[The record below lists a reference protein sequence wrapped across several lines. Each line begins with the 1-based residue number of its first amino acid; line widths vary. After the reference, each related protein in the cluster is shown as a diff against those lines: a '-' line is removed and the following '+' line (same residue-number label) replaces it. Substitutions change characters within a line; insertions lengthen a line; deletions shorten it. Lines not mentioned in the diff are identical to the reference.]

1 MITSKRMIPTL
12 LISNGKLVKTIN
24 FGNKIYVGDPIN
36 AIKIFNDKEVDE
48 LILIDIDASKNHS
61 PINFQLIEDC
71 ASECFMPLC
80 YGGGIKNIDDAT
92 RLFSLGVEKICIQ
105 SSFFSNPSFLTEL
118 SSKYG
123 SQAIVISLDFKK
135 NIFGNYNI
143 INSSSNSIIKKDIKL
158 LLAELTELGAG
169 EILLNVINKDG
180 KMSGLDLELI
190 KKVSTNTSLP
200 LIALGGV
207 GSISDIQNG
216 FLNGASAVSAGSFF
230 VFKGPHKAV
239 LITYPNQ
246 NEITKIFENI

>member
-1 MITSKRMIPTL
+1 MIINKRIIPTL
-12 LISNGKLVKTIN
+12 LISNGKLVKTVN

-48 LILIDIDASKNHS
+48 LILIDIDASKTKS
-61 PINFQLIEDC
+61 QINYKLVEDC

-92 RLFSLGVEKICIQ
+92 HLFSLGIEKICIQ
-105 SSFFSNPSFLTEL
+105 SSYFNDPNLLTEL

-123 SQAIVISLDFKK
+123 SQAIVVSLDFKK

-143 INSSSNSIIKKDIKL
+143 INSSNGSVIKKNLNEL
-158 LLAELTELGAG
+158 LSELTELGAG
-169 EILLNVINKDG
+169 EILMNVINNDG
-180 KMSGLDLELI
+180 KMSGMDLEMI
-190 KKVSTNTSLP
+190 NKITSNTSLP

-207 GSISDIQNG
+207 GSLFDIKNA
-216 FLNGASAVSAGSFF
+216 FMNGASAVSAGSFF
-230 VFKGPHKAV
+230 VFNGPHKAV
-239 LITYPNQ
+239 LITYPKQ

>member
-1 MITSKRMIPTL
+1 MIINKRIIPTL
-12 LISNGKLVKTIN
+12 LISNGKLVKTVN

-48 LILIDIDASKNHS
+48 LILIDIDASKTKS
-61 PINFQLIEDC
+61 QINYKLVEDC

-92 RLFSLGVEKICIQ
+92 HLFSLGIEKICIQ
-105 SSFFSNPSFLTEL
+105 SSYFKDPNLLTEL

-143 INSSSNSIIKKDIKL
+143 INSSNGSVIKKNLNEL
-158 LLAELTELGAG
+158 LSELTELGAG
-169 EILLNVINKDG
+169 EILMNVINNDG
-180 KMSGLDLELI
+180 KMSGMDLEMI
-190 KKVSTNTSLP
+190 NKIASHTSLP

-207 GSISDIQNG
+207 GSLIDIKNA
-216 FLNGASAVSAGSFF
+216 FINGASAVSAGSFF
-230 VFKGPHKAV
+230 VFNGPHKAV
-239 LITYPNQ
+239 LITYPKQ

>member
-1 MITSKRMIPTL
+1 MIINKRIIPTL
-12 LISNGKLVKTIN
+12 LISNGKLVKTVN

-48 LILIDIDASKNHS
+48 LILIDIDASKTKAQ
-61 PINFQLIEDC
+61 INYKLVEDC

-92 RLFSLGVEKICIQ
+92 HLFSLGIEKICIQ
-105 SSFFSNPSFLTEL
+105 SSFFKDPNLLTEL

-143 INSSSNSIIKKDIKL
+143 INSSNGSVIKKNLNDL
-158 LLAELTELGAG
+158 LSELTELGAG
-169 EILLNVINKDG
+169 EILMNVINNDG
-180 KMSGLDLELI
+180 KMSGMDLELI
-190 KKVSTNTSLP
+190 NKIASNTSLP

-207 GSISDIQNG
+207 GSLNDIKNA
-216 FLNGASAVSAGSFF
+216 FINGASAVSAGSFF

-239 LITYPNQ
+239 LITYPKQ

>member
-1 MITSKRMIPTL
+1 MIINKRIIPTL
-12 LISNGKLVKTIN
+12 LISNGKLVKTVN

-48 LILIDIDASKNHS
+48 LILIDIDASKTKS
-61 PINFQLIEDC
+61 QINYKLVEDC

-92 RLFSLGVEKICIQ
+92 HLFSLGIEKICIQ
-105 SSFFSNPSFLTEL
+105 SSYFKDSNLLTEL

-123 SQAIVISLDFKK
+123 SQAIVISIDLKK

-143 INSSSNSIIKKDIKL
+143 INSSNGSVIKKKL
-158 LLAELTELGAG
+158 NDLLSELTELGAG
-169 EILLNVINKDG
+169 EILMNVINKDG
-180 KMSGLDLELI
+180 KMSGMDLEMI
-190 KKVSTNTSLP
+190 NKIASNTSLP

-207 GSISDIQNG
+207 GSLNDIKNA
-216 FLNGASAVSAGSFF
+216 FMNGASAVSAGSFF
-230 VFKGPHKAV
+230 VFNGPHKAV
-239 LITYPNQ
+239 LITYPKQ

>member
-1 MITSKRMIPTL
+1 MIINKRIIPTL
-12 LISNGKLVKTIN
+12 LISNGKLVKTVN

-48 LILIDIDASKNHS
+48 LILIDIDASKTKS
-61 PINFQLIEDC
+61 QINYKLVEDC

-92 RLFSLGVEKICIQ
+92 HLFSLGIEKICIQ
-105 SSFFSNPSFLTEL
+105 SSYFKDPNLLTEL

-143 INSSSNSIIKKDIKL
+143 INSSNGSVIKKNLNDL
-158 LLAELTELGAG
+158 LSELTELGAG
-169 EILLNVINKDG
+169 EILMNVINNDG
-180 KMSGLDLELI
+180 KMSGMDLEMI
-190 KKVSTNTSLP
+190 NKIASNTSLP

-207 GSISDIQNG
+207 GSLIDIKNA
-216 FLNGASAVSAGSFF
+216 FINGASAVSAGSFF
-230 VFKGPHKAV
+230 VFNGPHKAV
-239 LITYPNQ
+239 LITYPKQ

>member
-1 MITSKRMIPTL
+1 MIINKRIIPTL
-12 LISNGKLVKTIN
+12 LISNGKLVKTVN

-48 LILIDIDASKNHS
+48 LILIDIDASKTKS
-61 PINFQLIEDC
+61 QINYKLVEDC

-92 RLFSLGVEKICIQ
+92 HLFSLGIEKICIQ
-105 SSFFSNPSFLTEL
+105 SSYFKDPNLLTEL

-123 SQAIVISLDFKK
+123 SQAIVISIDLKK

-143 INSSSNSIIKKDIKL
+143 INSSNGSVIKKKL
-158 LLAELTELGAG
+158 NDLLSELTELGAG
-169 EILLNVINKDG
+169 EILMNVINKDG
-180 KMSGLDLELI
+180 KMSGMDLEMI
-190 KKVSTNTSLP
+190 NKIASNTSLP

-207 GSISDIQNG
+207 GSLNDIKNA
-216 FLNGASAVSAGSFF
+216 FMNGASAVSAGSFF
-230 VFKGPHKAV
+230 VFNGPHKAV
-239 LITYPNQ
+239 LITYPKQ